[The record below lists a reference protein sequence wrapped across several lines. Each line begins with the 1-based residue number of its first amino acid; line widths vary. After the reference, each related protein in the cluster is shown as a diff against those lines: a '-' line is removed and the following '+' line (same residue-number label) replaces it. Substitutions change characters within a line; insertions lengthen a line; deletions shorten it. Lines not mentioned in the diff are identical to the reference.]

1 MQELI
6 CLVTSSLFI
15 KGIEWFFIP
24 TADSP
29 AVNMLLL
36 FSFCLS
42 FAAQYYVGING
53 RRGERLSLI
62 FGALYALMLIVGKN
76 VYTSNGVS
84 QLVRPLSNLIHT
96 ILAFIGFT
104 AVLSTCLDLFFA
116 FVSHQTHSEKTFKTK
131 LMPLFVILWIGI
143 FIAWLP
149 TLLAFWPGLFSY
161 DIPYQTKQIMTGS
174 ITRLHSPLHTL
185 IWSACHSIGNPAGIE
200 PIAIYSL
207 LQMLIL
213 SAAMARVL
221 TRLFHNGISRIGAA
235 VCVAFPVLNP
245 VIALFSIE
253 PVKDVFFAAFF
264 ALTIVEA
271 LELFKNADILRE
283 RERPLRSLLRY
294 IGYGTLACLFR
305 NNAVYAFLL
314 WIPFVLGFVKVHRV
328 RATALTAL
336 PAVLFFIING
346 PVYSLMGIGEGS
358 SKEAL
363 SIPMQQIAN
372 VVYWDGD
379 TLTEEER
386 AEIERYLPVD
396 ELREAYNFR
405 ISDPVKDLF
414 REDTY
419 NENKVGFF
427 RIWLRLSRR
436 FPANYIN
443 AALTLNVPF
452 WYPLT
457 DTFDPYT
464 KLPYIEIDNKS
475 NHYYSFENDSKL
487 PALKEFLTGI
497 ADFSN
502 YRSKPIISLLLKIA
516 VPLWLILLTL
526 YTMLRRG
533 ETRRTLPV
541 WLMLLFLL
549 TYLAGPVSNFRYIFP
564 LFCLYPVLFCLITRP
579 DSKENTNTGL

>member
-1 MQELI
+1 MRELL

-24 TADSP
+24 TADFS
-29 AVNMLLL
+29 AGNMLLL
-36 FSFCLS
+36 FVYAAA
-42 FAAQYYVGING
+42 FAVQYYVVKTGKRGG
-53 RRGERLSLI
+53 RLTLV
-62 FGALYALMLIVGKN
+62 FGALYALMLIVGEN
-76 VYTSNGVS
+76 VYTSNGIS
-84 QLVRPLSNLIHT
+84 QLVRPLPNLIHT
-96 ILAFIGFT
+96 ILALIGFT
-104 AVLSTCLDLFFA
+104 AVLSACLDLFFA
-116 FVSHQTHSEKTFKTK
+116 FISHRTRSGKIIKAK
-131 LMPLFVILWIGI
+131 LMPLFVILWLGI

-185 IWSACHSIGNPAGIE
+185 IWSACLGIGNAAGIE
-200 PIAIYSL
+200 PITIYSL

-235 VCVAFPVLNP
+235 VCVVFLVFNP

-264 ALTIVEA
+264 ALTIIEA
-271 LELFKNADILRE
+271 PEIFKNADGEL
-283 RERPLRSLLRY
+283 PLSPMVHY
-294 IGYGTLACLFR
+294 VIFGTLACLFR

-314 WIPFVLGFVKVHRV
+314 WIPFVIGFVKVHRA
-328 RATALTAL
+328 RAAALTAL

-346 PVYSLMGIGEGS
+346 PIYSLMGIGEGS

-379 TLTEEER
+379 ALTEEER
-386 AEIERYLPVD
+386 TEIDRYLPVD
-396 ELREAYNFR
+396 ELRGAYNFR

-414 REDTY
+414 REDEY
-419 NENKVGFF
+419 NEDKAGFF
-427 RIWLRLSRR
+427 RIWLRLFRR

-457 DTFDPYT
+457 ETFDRYT

-475 NHYYSFENDSKL
+475 NKYYSFENESKL
-487 PALKEFLTGI
+487 PELKEFLTGI

-502 YRSKPIISLLLKIA
+502 YSTNPIMSLLLKIA

-533 ETRRTLPV
+533 EARRALPV
-541 WLMLLFLL
+541 RLMLLFLL

-564 LFCLYPVLFCLITRP
+564 LFCLYPVLFCLIMDQRVGAA
-579 DSKENTNTGL
+579 D